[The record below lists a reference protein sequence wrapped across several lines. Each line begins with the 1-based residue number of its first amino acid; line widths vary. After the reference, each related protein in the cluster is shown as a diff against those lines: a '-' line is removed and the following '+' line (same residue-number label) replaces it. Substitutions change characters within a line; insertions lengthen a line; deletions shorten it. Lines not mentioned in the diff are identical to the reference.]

1 MNKYEILR
9 ADMIAALKSGNKFRK
24 LTLSDIIATIDK
36 TATAGKTRVE
46 ITDAFVDEVLIKYE
60 KTVQEM
66 ISTCPDTEK
75 YATQKQEYI
84 DKLNIVQEYAPKV
97 IEDINEIK
105 KMINLWSCGNQ
116 IAIVNQNK
124 SIIMK
129 SVMPWLKQN
138 HCDMKMAQIAI
149 KEMLN

>member
-124 SIIMK
+124 GIIMK

>member
-1 MNKYEILR
+1 MNKYETLR

-75 YATQKQEYI
+75 YAAQKQEYI

-97 IEDINEIK
+97 IENIDEIK

-124 SIIMK
+124 GIIMK

>member
-1 MNKYEILR
+1 MNKYETLR

-75 YATQKQEYI
+75 YAAQKQEYI

-97 IEDINEIK
+97 IEDIDEIK

-124 SIIMK
+124 GVIMK
-129 SVMPWLKQN
+129 SIMPWLKQN

>member
-66 ISTCPDTEK
+66 ISTCPDTKK

>member
-84 DKLNIVQEYAPKV
+84 DKLDIVQEYAPRV
-97 IEDINEIK
+97 IEDIEQIK
-105 KMINLWSCGNQ
+105 ELIYLICADAG
-116 IAIVNQNK
+116 IELLPK
-124 SIIMK
+124 SKGVIMK
-129 SVMPWLKQN
+129 TVMPALKQS

-149 KEMLN
+149 K